1 MKKKGFNYFFFFVII
16 NSSEFLFVINIK
28 GVIILS
34 KAIEG
39 YKNGFL
45 LNDVI
50 FVDYS
55 VYVKDDLRKMFFLT
69 FMEKGTFRQCK
80 ILYFPSDED
89 EFDYNVFDFI
99 KTCEVDVLLNA
110 SVRGFTVKDILRR
123 EDSLSVLAG

>member
-1 MKKKGFNYFFFFVII
+1 MFA
-16 NSSEFLFVINIK
+16 INIK

-39 YKNGFL
+39 YKSGFI

-55 VYVKDDLRKMFFLT
+55 VYVKDDWKRMYFLT
-69 FMEKGTFRQCK
+69 FMEKGTFKQCK
-80 ILYFPSDED
+80 ILYFPLSEFNED
-89 EFDYNVFDFI
+89 VFSFI
-99 KTCEVDVLLNA
+99 KSCEVDVLLNA
-110 SVRGFTVKDILRR
+110 SDRGFTVKDILRR